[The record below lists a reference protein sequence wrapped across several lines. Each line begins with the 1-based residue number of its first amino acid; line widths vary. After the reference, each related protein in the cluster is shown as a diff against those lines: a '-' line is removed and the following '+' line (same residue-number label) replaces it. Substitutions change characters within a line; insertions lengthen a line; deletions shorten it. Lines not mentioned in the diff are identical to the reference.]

1 MSKLKDSIHDI
12 ILGEKISDNIYL
24 DNNGQL
30 ICENVVLARTGNYDY
45 REDELLENGSPE
57 KIVQVY
63 RSPEEVFDEESIK
76 SMNYKPLV
84 DEHPEDN
91 VTPET
96 VGELQKGFMTNVRR
110 GVGEF
115 SNCLM
120 ADLVITDPYVIELVR
135 SGRKR
140 ELSVGYTADILEEN
154 GQYVMKNI
162 RGNHIAL
169 CEAGRAGNARIR
181 DSKTVN
187 DSFYVI
193 MNRARDVRICS
204 DFQEAKK
211 SQQNSAM
218 YKGCDIYEVKSN
230 IELYKSLMAKF
241 GQGDVRDELF
251 GDIRRGRATLVD
263 AGGYEVWIFE
273 KGNPFKGHALDVFET
288 VQEARNYINKGDWKK
303 RLRNPSDTIEIVK
316 NGTVIDSN
324 TVVEAKGSFNSLEE
338 LKKHYAGATVNKVG
352 DKCEVTLKNGVKLLY
367 SCLDGDKDGKL
378 LFIRKLNDVKVK
390 PADEVVAH
398 EKYLKG
404 SEDETENNL
413 KDSNNPIVKQ
423 VQKEL
428 ENLGFDFIREG
439 KGLTGSIGQIY
450 ELNTQRGFSESEF
463 HRLMERV
470 DKITDKHD
478 FITYNGALTEKG
490 VSLTV
495 SFHTIKDSE
504 LPDPADEKELD
515 RTHFIPDAKYKSGT
529 VLKHVDGGKS
539 EVISKVITE
548 SGVNGANTEKYLMK
562 SGKKF
567 VTEDID
573 TSKNWSEV
581 KDSLRPFR
589 VSVGGRKFDTM
600 ATSFADAVQ
609 KVRST
614 LRDVDFGSIKD
625 QNELEDLLSA
635 KKYKI
640 TFKHGKNSSGDDL
653 DRYTAIHEKDGKGF
667 QWVFNSSKKTMTPVL
682 YRDLKGGEKIL
693 NSIREVKAVLGD
705 SISDAE
711 LIAKNKELTG
721 SINDVYPNKGES
733 KEDFISRFM
742 SETKE
747 EYPDKDQRL
756 AVAYA
761 YWKKGVK
768 DSKTVTYKGYAIE
781 FDFYGQKEYTV
792 QYQGDDVWFK
802 SEGEAKKFIDDIVSG
817 KITDSKLKDSFAI
830 LHPTRNEFLS
840 VGGRS
845 WVKGDSNNIQK
856 FSSYD
861 EAKEFGEKYIDHQF
875 RIFKFFDAKHVI
887 DHDVEETTE
896 DVANAPKSF
905 QLREYVGNLI
915 DDEVEA
921 VQGYDETLLRTDLD
935 EETRKTLEEIRNDEL
950 DHTDKLNAIYKSLT
964 KDPKPVED
972 DMYGL
977 VKEPEF
983 RYFMVTV
990 LEKSAKWG
998 DEEVSYFV
1006 RAKNESEARKKV
1018 GGNVVRIVEGNHSE
1032 YLKFKRN
1039 GQVIDAGMVGYLFPK
1054 LNRNDLLN
1062 AYKYGLGLGA
1072 INPFKGEEGT
1082 FLLGSLENI
1091 KKYARDYLD
1100 YELVKGYLVKGESL
1114 TGN

>member
-12 ILGEKISDNIYL
+12 ILGEKISDNIYV

-120 ADLVITDPYVIELVR
+120 ADLVITDPYVIDLVR
-135 SGRKR
+135 SGKKR

-204 DFQEAKK
+204 DLQEAKK

-303 RLRNPSDTIEIVK
+303 SLRNPSDTVEIVK

-338 LKKHYAGATVNKVG
+338 LKKHYAGATVNKADG
-352 DKCEVTLKNGVKLLY
+352 KCEVTLKNGVKLLY

-378 LFIRKLNDVKVK
+378 LFIRKLNDNNTKVDKVK
-390 PADEVVAH
+390 EG
-398 EKYLKG
+398 E
-404 SEDETENNL
+404 L
-413 KDSNNPIVKQ
+413 KDASPITILKVPYKNKLYTVLEAVWEGQDPNEPHHWLIVRNSNYRGEKRYLGGGIVEFSLSEAKRLADYFARQ
-423 VQKEL
+423 NIKESDY
-428 ENLGFDFIREG
+428 G
-439 KGLTGSIGQIY
+439 
-450 ELNTQRGFSESEF
+450 
-463 HRLMERV
+463 
-470 DKITDKHD
+470 ITDADYLESLREMIRYEKPN
-478 FITYNGALTEKG
+478 TKAELRKVYNEWAAKEHHGAGYQDEFLKMCKEFNIEDAK
-490 VSLTV
+490 
-495 SFHTIKDSE
+495 

-515 RTHFIPDAKYKSGT
+515 RTHFIPDG
-529 VLKHVDGGKS
+529 DIEE
-539 EVISKVITE
+539 EVNEELEQI
-548 SGVNGANTEKYLMK
+548 Y
-562 SGKKF
+562 
-567 VTEDID
+567 
-573 TSKNWSEV
+573 

-600 ATSFADAVQ
+600 ATSFADAVK
-609 KVRST
+609 KVRSR
-614 LRDVDFGSIKD
+614 L
-625 QNELEDLLSA
+625 Q
-635 KKYKI
+635 
-640 TFKHGKNSSGDDL
+640 
-653 DRYTAIHEKDGKGF
+653 EK
-667 QWVFNSSKKTMTPVL
+667 
-682 YRDLKGGEKIL
+682 
-693 NSIREVKAVLGD
+693 
-705 SISDAE
+705 DAE

-721 SINDVYPNKGES
+721 SINDVYPNEGES

-768 DSKTVTYKGYAIE
+768 DSAI
-781 FDFYGQKEYTV
+781 K
-792 QYQGDDVWFK
+792 
-802 SEGEAKKFIDDIVSG
+802 
-817 KITDSKLKDSFAI
+817 DSSFAI

-845 WVKGDSNNIQK
+845 WVKEDSKNIQK

-861 EAKEFGEKYIDHQF
+861 EAKKFGEKYVDHQF
-875 RIFKFFDAKHVI
+875 RIFKFFDAKLKDSKVAIPRSVALRLDDIETDPHWYESRYNLDFDLQDHYLIVSGNKSNIKGFLEDFNMSEYKYEIRDSKFSDAKVYYEDLRRFCIENNYYTRGTVKDYDNLLMNCDKWSLYEIASDIAQHSNGVWSTEVLAKLRKKFKDSLHVI

-998 DEEVSYFV
+998 DEELNYFV
-1006 RAKNESEARKKV
+1006 RAKDESEARKKV

-1039 GQVIDAGMVGYLFPK
+1039 GQVVDAGMVGYLFPK
-1054 LNRNDLLN
+1054 LNEQDMIE
-1062 AYKYGLGLGA
+1062 AQKYNLGA
-1072 INPFKGEEGT
+1072 GAKNPFKGKAEGT
-1082 FLLGSLENI
+1082 FLLGSMKNVRKFAEE
-1091 KKYARDYLD
+1091 YLD
-1100 YELVKGYLVKGESL
+1100 YKLNKDYLVEGESL
-1114 TGN
+1114 IK

>member
-218 YKGCDIYEVKSN
+218 YKGCDIYKVNSN

-251 GDIRRGRATLVD
+251 GDIRRGRATLV
-263 AGGYEVWIFE
+263 
-273 KGNPFKGHALDVFET
+273 N
-288 VQEARNYINKGDWKK
+288 
-303 RLRNPSDTIEIVK
+303 
-316 NGTVIDSN
+316 DSKP
-324 TVVEAKGSFNSLEE
+324 VYDYEAKGSFNSLEE

-515 RTHFIPDAKYKSGT
+515 RTHFIPDSIFADANMSGRWVWFNYDEVKGKSLIQKIAEKYKRNYREDVNIT
-529 VLKHVDGGKS
+529 RLEKHYVP
-539 EVISKVITE
+539 
-548 SGVNGANTEKYLMK
+548 
-562 SGKKF
+562 GKKELEIHVF
-567 VTEDID
+567 AKDMDDGSDGFWAVV
-573 TSKNWSEV
+573 SCSENEAKTLRDSIEGNKELEKIY

-609 KVRST
+609 KVRSKLKDAGLNYT
-614 LRDVDFGSIKD
+614 STEMRELRSALKYVVVDSKFEMA
-625 QNELEDLLSA
+625 QLL
-635 KKYKI
+635 
-640 TFKHGKNSSGDDL
+640 L
-653 DRYTAIHEKDGKGF
+653 DMINNVPMNYTSE
-667 QWVFNSSKKTMTPVL
+667 T
-682 YRDLKGGEKIL
+682 RRLK
-693 NSIREVKAVLGD
+693 KAVDNILRTTD
-705 SISDAE
+705 SFKEGAE
-711 LIAKNKELTG
+711 LVFAIAKDNKLVFDSDTAR
-721 SINDVYPNKGES
+721 INDVYPNKGES

-802 SEGEAKKFIDDIVSG
+802 SESEAKKFIDDIVSG

-845 WVKGDSNNIQK
+845 WVKEDSNNILK

-861 EAKEFGEKYIDHQF
+861 EAKEFGEKHVDHQF
-875 RIFKFFDAKHVI
+875 RIFKFFDAKHVT

-896 DVANAPKSF
+896 DVVNAPKSF

-950 DHTDKLNAIYKSLT
+950 DHTDKLNAIYRSLT
-964 KDPKPVED
+964 KDPKPV
-972 DMYGL
+972 G
-977 VKEPEF
+977 
-983 RYFMVTV
+983 
-990 LEKSAKWG
+990 
-998 DEEVSYFV
+998 
-1006 RAKNESEARKKV
+1006 
-1018 GGNVVRIVEGNHSE
+1018 
-1032 YLKFKRN
+1032 
-1039 GQVIDAGMVGYLFPK
+1039 DAGMVGYLFPK